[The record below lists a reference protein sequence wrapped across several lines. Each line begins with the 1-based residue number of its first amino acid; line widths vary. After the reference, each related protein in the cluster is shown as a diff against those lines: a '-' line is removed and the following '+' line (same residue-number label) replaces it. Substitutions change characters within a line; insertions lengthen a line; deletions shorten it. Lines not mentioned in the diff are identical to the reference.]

1 MAAAS
6 RVRNERLYFALV
18 TGFLV
23 LLAFA
28 GFSRSFYLH
37 TLFNQPAPRRFLQI
51 HGAIMTGWMLLLL
64 IQTAL
69 IFVRRPGWHKTLG
82 YWGIAYAVLILPVG
96 AMATLGLARR
106 EVLAHSAAVPSQL
119 NVLGL
124 ELTQLT
130 LFAVLIASAFLLR
143 ARTDFHKRLMVIA
156 TLCILPNAIVRLS
169 LLSNL
174 DFLSTNLAIMTV
186 WTVLVL
192 AVVGSDV
199 WRNRRLHPAFGWS
212 AALAIL
218 ALYVAWYGSRTM
230 LWDHYWIR
238 ALGS

>member
-1 MAAAS
+1 MIAIS
-6 RVRNERLYFALV
+6 RLRNERLYFAAV
-18 TGFLV
+18 TGLLV
-23 LLAFA
+23 LLALA

-37 TLFNQPAPRRFLQI
+37 TLFGMPAPTRFLQI
-51 HGAIMTGWMLLLL
+51 HGAIMTGWMLLLA

-69 IFVRRPGWHKTLG
+69 IFVRRTRWHRMLG
-82 YWGIAYAVLILPVG
+82 YAGVIYAVLILPVG

-130 LFAVLIASAFLLR
+130 LFAILVAGAVLLR
-143 ARTDFHKRLMVIA
+143 AKTDIHKRLMVIA

-169 LLSNL
+169 LLTDF
-174 DFLSTNLAIMTV
+174 DFLSTNFGIITV
-186 WTVLVL
+186 WALLVV
-192 AVVGSDV
+192 AVVGVDV

-212 AALAIL
+212 ASLAIV
-218 ALYVAWYGSRTM
+218 ALFAAWYASRTA
-230 LWDHYWIR
+230 LWDHYWITT
-238 ALGS
+238 LGS